1 MKHLVAAVSLAGLTT
16 LAVLAAGCAPLYSG
30 KAEPLRKPQSKTR
43 PPEADQP
50 IKWTE
55 PCDVDFFA
63 DGSRL
68 KRNTPLAIS
77 ESARADAAMMT
88 ALAKDDPIPGVLD
101 AIGKYKAALVADPY
115 NAEATKGLAVAYAKV
130 YFKGCAVK
138 LLGRLS
144 EMADNPTFSADATR
158 MVDSAVADSA
168 FDGFRNDADAALGR

>member
-1 MKHLVAAVSLAGLTT
+1 MKHLVAAAGLAA
-16 LAVLAAGCAPLYSG
+16 LVAGCAPLYSG

-43 PPEADQP
+43 PPEADQA

-63 DGSRL
+63 DATRV
-68 KRNTPLAIS
+68 KRNSALAAS
-77 ESARADAAMMT
+77 ESARADASMMT

-144 EMADNPTFSADATR
+144 EMADNPLYSADATR
-158 MVDSAVADSA
+158 MVDSAAADSA